1 MAETTTAPVRC
12 DVVHHLKIKGISR
25 PYKLM
30 HVTDVHIAT
39 AYPEEPDEMQAEAQ
53 LRGGQY
59 FPPFGGFTAGSRFP
73 YFFQEASSLGCDG
86 ILLTGDVCDFPSR
99 SNRDILL
106 NALSSSSVPAVYCLG
121 NHDWSFLTNYHCDA
135 HARKYLPEY
144 ERIVN
149 YSSPAAS
156 SINSDLVCSS
166 VFWKVADFGDFLIFA
181 FDNGC
186 DRIAPETLEMFRKV
200 LKADKPVIVM
210 CHVPFY
216 SPTLQ
221 EPTEKY
227 WGRDILLGG
236 TAIRSD
242 DTTRSFIELL
252 TTKES
257 PVCAVVAGHIHF
269 NHEDML
275 GDNVFQFT
283 TVEGHR
289 GNYGIIEITGY

>member
-1 MAETTTAPVRC
+1 MKCRRRRSFAGDNTFLRSVVFPPVRASLTSSKK
-12 DVVHHLKIKGISR
+12 HLRWAATGSCLRATFAISR
-25 PYKLM
+25 P
-30 HVTDVHIAT
+30 A
-39 AYPEEPDEMQAEAQ
+39 
-53 LRGGQY
+53 R
-59 FPPFGGFTAGSRFP
+59 
-73 YFFQEASSLGCDG
+73 
-86 ILLTGDVCDFPSR
+86 
-99 SNRDILL
+99 
-106 NALSSSSVPAVYCLG
+106 
-121 NHDWSFLTNYHCDA
+121 A

-166 VFWKVADFGDFLIFA
+166 VFWKVADLGDFLIFA